1 MPRRK
6 LIPDVIRNQDITAFT
21 PDTPVLTAVKTM
33 AERRIGAV
41 LVEID
46 GKLAGIFTERDL
58 SVRVVAAD
66 RNPATTRLDEVMTA
80 NPDTLPPDA
89 PAVDALHLMREHNYR
104 HLPVVKDGEVLG
116 IVSIR
121 DLYAAVQAQLEQD
134 IQDRDAFIYG
144 QSYSVGT

>member
-1 MPRRK
+1 
-6 LIPDVIRNQDITAFT
+6 
-21 PDTPVLTAVKTM
+21 
-33 AERRIGAV
+33 
-41 LVEID
+41 
-46 GKLAGIFTERDL
+46 
-58 SVRVVAAD
+58 VAAD